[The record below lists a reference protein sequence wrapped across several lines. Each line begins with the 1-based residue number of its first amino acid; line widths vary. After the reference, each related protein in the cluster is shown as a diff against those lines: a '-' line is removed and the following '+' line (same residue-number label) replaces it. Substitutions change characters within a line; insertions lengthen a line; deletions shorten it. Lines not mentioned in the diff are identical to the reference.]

1 MATVD
6 RWLLPDGIEEV
17 LPPEAARVEAAR
29 RQVLDLFQRWGYE
42 FVVTPHI
49 EYLESLLTG
58 AGQDLDL
65 RTFKVTDPAS
75 GRLMGFRADIT
86 PQVARMDA
94 HSLRREGPNRLCY
107 AGSVLHA
114 RPRAL
119 ATSRSPIQLGAEL
132 YGNTGSAGDVEVIS
146 LLLDMLEM
154 AQVPDVHMDLGHVGI
169 YRGLAQAAGLSGEV
183 EQLLF
188 DALQRKA
195 VDEIAALTEG
205 LPGDLAGMLRALAEL
220 CGGREVLSQAR
231 EVLAGAPAPVQ
242 TALADITA
250 IADSL
255 AARFPQLPLYFD
267 LGELRGYHY
276 HTGVVFAAFVPGV
289 GESIAQGGR
298 YDDIGADL
306 AVPVRRPVFPPT
318 SRPWSLS
325 AAPSSTSRAPE
336 SGRRPMASAC
346 GRRCSSCAVRACA
359 WYRRCPGRMRLR
371 LPKRAATGN
380 CWFAMAIGRWPRSE
394 ARHSSFCRPR
404 PAPNIH
410 DGDKFM
416 GKNVVVL
423 GTQWGDE
430 GKGKIVDLLT
440 DQAAAWCVTRAATMP
455 VIPWWSLARRLCC
468 T

>member
-132 YGNTGSAGDVEVIS
+132 YGDASPASDVEVIS
-146 LLLDMLEM
+146 LMLDMLAM
-154 AQVPDVHMDLGHVGI
+154 AEVPDVHMDLGHVGI
-169 YRGLAQAAGLSGEV
+169 YRGLARAADLSGEA
-183 EQLLF
+183 EQALF

-195 VDEIAALTEG
+195 VDEVAALTDG
-205 LPGDLAGMLRALAEL
+205 LPAQLAGMLRALAEL
-220 CGGREVLSQAR
+220 CGSREVLEQAA
-231 EVLAGAPAPVQ
+231 EVLADAPAVVKA
-242 TALADITA
+242 ALADLVV
-250 IADSL
+250 IANSL
-255 AARFPQLPLYFD
+255 AQRFPQLPLYFD

-298 YDDIGADL
+298 YDHIGADFGRARPATGFSTDL
-306 AVPVRRPVFPPT
+306 KTLVTLGQVRLDAPVQGIWAPAEGAGLWQAVQQLRRD
-318 SRPWSLS
+318 
-325 AAPSSTSRAPE
+325 
-336 SGRRPMASAC
+336 GRRVVQALPGQDAASAREAGC
-346 GRRCSSCAVRACA
+346 DAQLQ
-359 WYRRCPGRMRLR
+359 LR
-371 LPKRAATGN
+371 EGN
-380 CWFAMAIGRWPRSE
+380 WQ
-394 ARHSSFCRPR
+394 
-404 PAPNIH
+404 
-410 DGDKFM
+410 
-416 GKNVVVL
+416 VV
-423 GTQWGDE
+423 
-430 GKGKIVDLLT
+430 
-440 DQAAAWCVTRAATMP
+440 P
-455 VIPWWSLARRLCC
+455 F
-468 T
+468 